1 MNFKKPNPIAK
12 LLTNAVMS
20 EPPLDPSLFV
30 RSGVTTP
37 RLLLS
42 MIDLAMQF
50 KRSDT
55 HLFVDYEIVS
65 ESPAKLSWNIQERLP

>member
-1 MNFKKPNPIAK
+1 MNFKKPNPLVK
-12 LLTNAVMS
+12 LLTKVVMS

-30 RSGVTTP
+30 RSGVTSP

-50 KRSDT
+50 KRPET
-55 HLFVDYEIVS
+55 HLYVDYEIIA